1 MAKIDPNFQHDIFTF
16 LHRPL
21 RLLDVEQ
28 GDNFLER
35 FLIGPQAIFEQI
47 SAKREELKNIK
58 NPAKTR
64 ADLLVYLKDH
74 VGFTKELN
82 NITQDL
88 TEADLRKL
96 ISVGI
101 PIWNEKGTEP
111 GYQDIVRIFTGKS
124 VRVFNWFDFRL
135 IVGEKAFGEEQLGE
149 DSWLISVPGVEASQD
164 PSNNVVCLLTFEG
177 NLKDRSLT
185 VNHGTASGPV
195 SFFQTPPTGFPQGSH
210 KYAKLEGGVISLPNS
225 SKYDL
230 SGSFTIELFLRIHT
244 SQVSKTVFY
253 KKDFS
258 GKGIE
263 ITVDSAA
270 NSISFE
276 LNDGVN
282 IVSDTLTP
290 IADIDDGQPRHLA
303 LAVNRTLGARLY
315 YGGVESTP
323 LVPLGPLGSL
333 TNTGQIIVGGSGLI
347 VNNILADIDNVRLA
361 LNSVYLVTNPT
372 LTVPLTGFIE
382 YVEER
387 LDEFFSDV
395 RIVDEGDLN
404 KVLMLRILNL
414 MRPSSERLNAI
425 FIRFFEDFSSGS
437 GRFVTLVGSST
448 VNVDRLLEIAPNSTV
463 VTDVLGDE
471 DFKDLVLQ
479 VKAND
484 TLPAGGVFSVLF
496 FFQDLNN
503 FYEYRVD
510 TVNREL
516 SLHKKVGGVTVQIGA
531 PVPVDIVPEAS
542 YIFTIQTS
550 FDSLAND
557 TLLQTFFDSNRI
569 HSLKDAAFQK
579 GKFGF
584 KTSGS
589 TTMQTGEIEMFQIPM
604 DVRQVLPGFNL

>member
-1 MAKIDPNFQHDIFTF
+1 MAKIDPSFQHDIFTF

-35 FLIGPQAIFEQI
+35 FLTGPQAMFEQI

-164 PSNNVVCLLTFEG
+164 PSNIVVCLLTFEG

-185 VNHGTASGPV
+185 GNHATSSGPIG
-195 SFFQTPPTGFPQGSH
+195 FFQTPPTGFPQGSH
-210 KYAKLEGGVISLPNS
+210 KYAKLQGGVISLPNTA
-225 SKYDL
+225 KYDL
-230 SGSFTIELFLRIHT
+230 SGDFTIELFLRIDT

-258 GKGIE
+258 GKGVE
-263 ITVDSAA
+263 ITIDPAA
-270 NSISFE
+270 NSISFQF
-276 LNDGVN
+276 NDGVN
-282 IVSDTLTP
+282 VVTTTLTP
-290 IADIDDGQPRHLA
+290 VADIDDGQPRHLA
-303 LAVNRTLGARLY
+303 LVVDRSAGARLY
-315 YGGVESTP
+315 YGGAESTP
-323 LVPLGPLGSL
+323 LVSLGLLGDL
-333 TNTGQIIVGGSGLI
+333 TNIGQIVVGGSGVI
-347 VNNILADIDNVRLA
+347 VNNLLADIDNLRVS
-361 LNSVYLVTNPT
+361 LNDVYLVNQPT
-372 LTVPLTGFIE
+372 LTVPITGFIE
-382 YVEER
+382 YIEEQ
-387 LDEFFSDV
+387 LDEFYSDV

-404 KVLMLRILNL
+404 KILMLRILNL
-414 MRPSSERLNAI
+414 MRPSSERVNAI
-425 FIRFFEDFSSGS
+425 FISFFEDFSSGS
-437 GRFVTLVGSST
+437 GRFVNLVGSSL
-448 VNVDRLLEIAPNSTV
+448 VNVDKQLEIAPNSIV

-471 DFKDLVLQ
+471 DFKDIVLQ
-479 VKAND
+479 VKANN
-484 TLPAGGVFSVLF
+484 TLPVGGVFSVLF
-496 FFQDLNN
+496 FVQDLNN

-510 TVNREL
+510 TVNRQL
-516 SLHKKVGGVTVQIGA
+516 SLHKTVGGISVQIGA
-531 PVPVDIVPEAS
+531 PIPVDIVPEAS

-550 FDSLAND
+550 FDSLSND
-557 TLLQTFFDSNRI
+557 TLLQTYFDSNRI
-569 HSLKDAAFQK
+569 HSLRDASFEK

-584 KTSGS
+584 KTTAS
-589 TTMQTGEIEMFQIPM
+589 TTMQTGEIEMLQLPI
-604 DVRQVLPGFNL
+604 DVRHVLPGFNL

>member
-1 MAKIDPNFQHDIFTF
+1 MAKIDPNFPHDVFTF

-21 RLLDVEQ
+21 RVLDQEQ

-35 FLIGPQAIFEQI
+35 FLLGPQAIFEQT
-47 SAKREELKNIK
+47 AKKIEELKQIK

-88 TEADLRKL
+88 SESDLRKL

-164 PSNNVVCLLTFEG
+164 PSNNVISLLTFED

-185 VNHGTASGPV
+185 KNHAGFAGDI
-195 SFFQTPPTGFPQGSH
+195 SFYQVPAAGFPQGSK
-210 KYAKLEGGVISLPNS
+210 KYVRLGGGVITQPNS

-230 SGSFTIELFLRIHT
+230 SGDFTIELFLRIGT
-244 SQVSKTVFY
+244 PQNLRTLFY
-253 KKDFS
+253 KKDPS
-258 GKGIE
+258 GKGVE
-263 ITVDSAA
+263 LKVNPNTNQITFD
-270 NSISFE
+270 

-282 IVSDTLTP
+282 SVSGLLTP
-290 IADIDDGQPRHLA
+290 LADIDDNQVRHLA
-303 LAVNRTLGARLY
+303 LVVDRTQGARLY
-315 YGGVESTP
+315 YGGSESTA
-323 LVPLGPLGSL
+323 LIPLGVLGDL
-333 TNTGQIIVGGSGLI
+333 TNSAQIILGGSGVI
-347 VNNILADIDNVRLA
+347 VNNLLADLDNFRLS
-361 LNSVYLVTNPT
+361 LNDVYLVNQPT
-372 LTVPLTGFIE
+372 LSVPTTGFIE
-382 YVEER
+382 YIEEQ

-404 KVLMLRILNL
+404 KTLMLRILNL
-414 MRPSSERLNAI
+414 MRPSSERINAI
-425 FIRFFEDFSSGS
+425 FISFFEDFSSGS
-437 GRFVTLVGSST
+437 GRFVTLVGTSI
-448 VNVDRLLEIAPNSTV
+448 VNVDRQLEISPNSIV
-463 VTDVLGDE
+463 ATDVLGDE
-471 DFKDLVLQ
+471 DFKDIVLQ

-484 TLPAGGVFSVLF
+484 TLVTGGVFAVLF
-496 FFQDLNN
+496 FFQDINN

-510 TVNREL
+510 TQNREL
-516 SLHKKVGGVTVQIGA
+516 SLHKTVGGISIQIAA
-531 PVPVDIVPEAS
+531 PVSVDIVPRAS
-542 YIFTIQTS
+542 YIFTVQTS
-550 FDSLAND
+550 FDSFNND

-569 HSLKDAAFQK
+569 HSVRDAAFEK

-584 KTSGS
+584 KTYPG
-589 TTMQTGEIEMFQIPM
+589 TTMETGEIEMIETPM
-604 DVRQVLPGFNL
+604 DVQRVLPGFNL